1 MNHFFVARRSAIA
14 MVIAELN
21 TLTADDAAL
30 SSGEQA
36 RVSECQRLLIA
47 LRAGRV
53 DSFVLPAETP
63 IQVTVLD

>member
-30 SSGEQA
+30 SSGDQA
-36 RVSECQRLLIA
+36 RVGACQRLLIA

-53 DSFVLPAETP
+53 DSFVLPAGTP